1 MSEKIA
7 LIGAG
12 AMGGAIGTRFLE
24 TKNSLCVFDLDR
36 EKVDALIAK
45 GAYSAASAAEAASQ
59 ADFVIT
65 SLNSSKIVGLAAFGD
80 KGIADGAKR
89 GTVVIDMSSTDPGS
103 TSEFAAKAQE
113 RGFAWVDAPLSG
125 GAPKALIGE
134 LTLMLGG
141 DEEHVARAK
150 VALRHVATNMTHM
163 GGPGCLL
170 YTSDAADE

>member
-89 GTVVIDMSSTDPGS
+89 GTVVIDMSSIDPGS
-103 TSEFAAKAQE
+103 T
-113 RGFAWVDAPLSG
+113 
-125 GAPKALIGE
+125 
-134 LTLMLGG
+134 T
-141 DEEHVARAK
+141 
-150 VALRHVATNMTHM
+150 
-163 GGPGCLL
+163 CLL